1 MLSDNPGFNCMDIL
15 KVTLVPG
22 AFSEDNVILRKE
34 RTPSK
39 FSSEKLLKP
48 KLKDI
53 VPSIF
58 L

>member
-1 MLSDNPGFNCMDIL
+1 MDIL

-39 FSSEKLLKP
+39 FSPEKLLKP

-53 VPSIF
+53 VPNIF

>member
-1 MLSDNPGFNCMDIL
+1 MLSGNPGFNCMDIL
-15 KVTLVPG
+15 KVTLVPE
-22 AFSEDNVILRKE
+22 AFSEDNAILRKE

-39 FSSEKLLKP
+39 FFPEKLLKP

-53 VPSIF
+53 VPNIF